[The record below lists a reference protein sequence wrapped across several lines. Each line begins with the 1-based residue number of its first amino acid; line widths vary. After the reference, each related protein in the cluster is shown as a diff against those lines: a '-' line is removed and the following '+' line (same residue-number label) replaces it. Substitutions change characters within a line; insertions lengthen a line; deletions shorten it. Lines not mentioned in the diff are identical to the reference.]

1 MAALTDVSFDI
12 ARGRTLALIGESGSG
27 KSTAARAICG
37 LGPVTAGSITL
48 NGTPLG
54 GPNAAALAGEK
65 GIQVVSQDP
74 GAALDPRWPLWR
86 SILEPRL
93 ARFPRDRDGGR
104 ARAGDLLERVGLSRS
119 MIDRR
124 PHQLS
129 GGQRQRV
136 TIARALAPE
145 PQMIILDEAV
155 SALDVSV
162 RNEIL
167 ALLGTLQVANG
178 LTYLLISH
186 DIGAVT
192 QIGHDVAVLYR
203 GRLAELGPAAEVLG
217 SPLHPYTRMLIR
229 AVPTLDDI
237 EIGPPPPAAEAG
249 AVAETGCPFRPRC
262 AHAVARCGME
272 MPALRPVGGRR
283 VACHRAEELNQ
294 NVPGIMRA

>member
-1 MAALTDVSFDI
+1 MS
-12 ARGRTLALIGESGSG
+12 
-27 KSTAARAICG
+27 
-37 LGPVTAGSITL
+37 
-48 NGTPLG
+48 LG

-93 ARFPRDRDGGR
+93 ARFPRDPDGGR

-119 MIDRR
+119 MSDRR

-167 ALLGTLQVANG
+167 ALLGALQAASG

-192 QIGHDVAVLYR
+192 QIASDVAVLYR

-229 AVPTLDDI
+229 AVPTLDDVA
-237 EIGPPPPAAEAG
+237 IGPPPACDRGGRRRRGLPVPA
-249 AVAETGCPFRPRC
+249 
-262 AHAVARCGME
+262 
-272 MPALRPVGGRR
+272 ALRPGRR
-283 VACHRAEELNQ
+283 ALRHGSAGAPSRRRQARR
-294 NVPGIMRA
+294 VPSRGRPETKTCPE